1 MNFYDIPNR
10 IERDIVRRAV
20 CAVLLAEADE
30 AELMS
35 EDACLYL
42 SSIYDLCGTDYE
54 DIVPLCE
61 SARYG
66 PSADMWGTIYR
77 FKLLP
82 PLKRH
87 IERERLNG
95 MFFID
100 GKKYL
105 LQNLTLYRGGE
116 PIFGCISHECPH
128 ELDSGSID
136 DGLAEKVLAAA
147 KNALKQQLS

>member
-1 MNFYDIPNR
+1 
-10 IERDIVRRAV
+10 
-20 CAVLLAEADE
+20 
-30 AELMS
+30 
-35 EDACLYL
+35 
-42 SSIYDLCGTDYE
+42 
-54 DIVPLCE
+54 
-61 SARYG
+61 
-66 PSADMWGTIYR
+66 
-77 FKLLP
+77 
-82 PLKRH
+82 
-87 IERERLNG
+87 

-136 DGLAEKVLAAA
+136 DGLAEKVFAAA